1 MTRPVP
7 GAQIVGRG
15 SLATLPSPPLPSQA
29 FFPWRRCQ
37 LSERLEHD
45 YTESI
50 AGSIQG
56 LI

>member
-1 MTRPVP
+1 MTACSRRPDSWARFPSRSP
-7 GAQIVGRG
+7 G
-15 SLATLPSPPLPSQA
+15 PPLSSQA
-29 FFPWRRCQ
+29 LSPWRRCQ

-56 LI
+56 SIY

>member
-1 MTRPVP
+1 MTYPVP
-7 GAQIVGRG
+7 GDQIVGRG
-15 SLATLPSPPLPSQA
+15 SLAALPSPPLPSQA

-37 LSERLEHD
+37 LSECLEHD